1 MFSKLIVYLVFFLL
15 SNFCFSN
22 NNEPIEITADKMEWN
37 KTKNIAIAIGNAKA
51 VQGNIII
58 TANKI
63 IANLVNKNPADEIA
77 SLNAEGKVKF
87 SGKNE
92 IATGKK
98 AFYDLNKDILTL
110 TGNVS
115 LKKQNNIM
123 VGEKLIIDFNTGV
136 SKLVGQSEKNKVKM
150 RYNTTTKDN

>member
-1 MFSKLIVYLVFFLL
+1 MFSKIVLYLIFFLL
-15 SNFCFSN
+15 NNFCFSN

-63 IANLVNKNPADEIA
+63 IANLINKKIADEIA
-77 SLNAEGKVKF
+77 SLNAEGNVKF
-87 SGKNE
+87 IGKNE
-92 IATGKK
+92 IAKGNK
-98 AFYDLNKDILTL
+98 AFYDLNKDIIIL
-110 TGNVS
+110 TGEVS

-123 VGEKLIIDFNTGV
+123 IGEKLVIDFNTGV
-136 SKLVGQSEKNKVKM
+136 SKLEGQSERNKVKM
-150 RYNTTTKDN
+150 RYNATPKEN